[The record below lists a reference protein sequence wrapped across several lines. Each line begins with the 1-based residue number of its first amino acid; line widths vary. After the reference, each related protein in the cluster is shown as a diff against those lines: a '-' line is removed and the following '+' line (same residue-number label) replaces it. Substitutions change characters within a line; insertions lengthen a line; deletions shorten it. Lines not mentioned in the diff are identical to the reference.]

1 MYSCLYVIMHV
12 CICTC
17 EDFYFPVYTCVYMFV
32 LLFTFTCLFVFIF
45 MFSIFSYIHM
55 YIYTFVCICCCICIG
70 ISSCADIYIYIDMH
84 DMHATCMSY
93 CVALSR
99 FFESCFGGRWC
110 PYDIGSNFQKL
121 TGGTLLVECLA
132 KPTPS
137 RAPHRRVKREE

>member
-1 MYSCLYVIMHV
+1 MYVYVPVKTFIFLYTHA
-12 CICTC
+12 
-17 EDFYFPVYTCVYMFV
+17 
-32 LLFTFTCLFVFIF
+32 FTCSYFCLRLHVYLYSYLCFRFLAIFICIFIHLFVFAVVF
-45 MFSIFSYIHM
+45 VLEFLRVQ
-55 YIYTFVCICCCICIG
+55 IY
-70 ISSCADIYIYIDMH
+70 IYIYIDMH

-110 PYDIGSNFQKL
+110 PYDIGSNFQRL